1 MEKHI
6 NEIVSGDRLAR
17 DVVSEKGLFLLRK
30 GTEITRVLK
39 TLLIKHSV
47 SRVWI
52 L

>member
-6 NEIVSGDRLAR
+6 NEIVSGDCLAR
-17 DVVSEKGLFLLRK
+17 DVVSKKGLFLLRK
-30 GTEITRVLK
+30 GTEITRKLK
-39 TLLIKHSV
+39 SLLIKHSV

>member
-17 DVVSEKGLFLLRK
+17 DVVSEKGLLLLRK
-30 GTEITRVLK
+30 GAEITRNLK
-39 TLLIKHSV
+39 ALLTKHSV